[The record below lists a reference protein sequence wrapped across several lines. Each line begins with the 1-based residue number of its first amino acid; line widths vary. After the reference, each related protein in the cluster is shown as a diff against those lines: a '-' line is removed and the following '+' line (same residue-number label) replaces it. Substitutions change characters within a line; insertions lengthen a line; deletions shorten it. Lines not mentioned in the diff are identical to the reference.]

1 MSSLTI
7 KICGITSYMDAQMA
21 TSFGATHLGFILYE
35 KSPRYIDQYQA
46 GEILG
51 RLQSV
56 TFSSVA
62 VMVNPSPSFLNE
74 IKSCGFD
81 FFQVHFQS
89 NVETCKVE
97 EWSDIVGPEH
107 LWLVPRISAEQRF
120 PAKLLPCANT
130 ILLDAYD
137 EEKHGGTGKIS
148 DWKRFREWKKEQPSK
163 NWILAGGIGPE
174 NLERALV
181 ETSPNGIDLNSG
193 VESKPGVK
201 SREKISQVFSILN
214 H

>member
-35 KSPRYIDQYQA
+35 KSPRYIDRYQS

-62 VMVNPSPSFLNE
+62 VMVNPSLSFLNE

-89 NVETCKVE
+89 NIETCKVE
-97 EWSDIVGPEH
+97 EWSDIVGPEN
-107 LWLVPRISAEQRF
+107 LWLAPRISAEQRF

-137 EEKHGGTGKIS
+137 EKKHGGTGKTS
-148 DWKRFREWKKEQPSK
+148 DWKRFCEWKKEHPGK

-193 VESKPGVK
+193 VESTPGVK
-201 SREKISQVFSILN
+201 CRGKISQVFSILN

>member
-7 KICGITSYMDAQMA
+7 KICGITSYMDALMA

-35 KSPRYIDQYQA
+35 KSPRYIDRYQA
-46 GEILG
+46 GKILG

-62 VMVNPSPSFLNE
+62 VMVNPSLSFLNE

-89 NVETCKVE
+89 NIETCKVE
-97 EWSDIVGPEH
+97 EWSDIVGPEN
-107 LWLVPRISAEQRF
+107 LWLAPRISAEQRF

-137 EEKHGGTGKIS
+137 EKKHGGTGKTS
-148 DWKRFREWKKEQPSK
+148 DWKRFCEWKKEHPGK

-193 VESKPGVK
+193 VESTPGVK
-201 SREKISQVFSILN
+201 CREKISQVFSILN